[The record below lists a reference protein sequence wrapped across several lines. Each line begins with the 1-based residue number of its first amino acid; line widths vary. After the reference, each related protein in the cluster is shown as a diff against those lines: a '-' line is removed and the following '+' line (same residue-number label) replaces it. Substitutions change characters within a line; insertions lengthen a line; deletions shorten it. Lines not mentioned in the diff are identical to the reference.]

1 MAGFI
6 ICSALQRKTSFKGIE
21 ETSQTTTPQILNKKE
36 TNPFV
41 VFLLSLMSVEE
52 LWAFIC
58 DCILLTLLCYHH
70 FTFIFI

>member
-1 MAGFI
+1 MVGFI

-52 LWAFIC
+52 F
-58 DCILLTLLCYHH
+58 
-70 FTFIFI
+70 